1 MKTVLIQYHVEGI
14 LQENEIVILNC
25 QPLVIGENYT
35 EIKAWQLKSD
45 SYFWKNYTEIKE
57 LQLKFP

>member
-25 QPLVIGENYT
+25 QPLVIGENYN